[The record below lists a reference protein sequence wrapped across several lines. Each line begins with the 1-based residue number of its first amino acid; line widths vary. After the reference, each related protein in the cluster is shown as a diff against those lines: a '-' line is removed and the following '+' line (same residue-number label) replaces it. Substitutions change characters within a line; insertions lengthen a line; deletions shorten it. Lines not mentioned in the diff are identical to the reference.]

1 MRFER
6 GPFGRIA
13 VRTVASESDVILH
26 ALDVLQN
33 HIIPSIL
40 PVYLREQMGQV
51 QLCIDCTGYVV
62 LSEVKTKDWSDEKEK
77 RACISMFLKAIIDAQ
92 DHFIDPESFVM
103 NPDYVFWDPADKKL
117 YWYCLPLV
125 QQQINLTH
133 DNSARTWQNL
143 EQLLLDPFF
152 SDLIAEDD
160 RNQIICLFRDARE
173 DDLLAFLADFAA
185 SEPILT
191 KQKKHIG
198 IRAICLGIQFL
209 FMSVCFAVCIYIE
222 RKQADFFAESEWAS
236 WFVLIFTFLLITI
249 LIAGHDKRPETSQ
262 RGNRNRSETNQ
273 FLTKKEIY
281 FPTSKKAVG
290 VYSTD
295 SPKAQFSPAFLTQQV
310 TSPSQDKKAQRAV
323 VWVDDFL
330 IGRDKC
336 LCDLFIDHPSVSDR
350 HARILHRG
358 PMYFLLD
365 QGSAKGTYIDSRRLY
380 SFEETPLNDG
390 DVIVCGEMRFVFS
403 RTE

>member
-1 MRFER
+1 MRYER

-62 LSEVKTKDWSDEKEK
+62 LSEVNTVEWSEEKQK
-77 RACISMFLKAIIDAQ
+77 RACISIFLEAIIDAQ

-103 NPDYVFWDPADKKL
+103 NPDYIYWDPSDKKL
-117 YWYCLPLV
+117 YWCCLPLV
-125 QQQINLTH
+125 RQQENLTP
-133 DNSARTWQNL
+133 DNGTPTWQNL
-143 EQLLLDPFF
+143 EQLLLAPFF
-152 SDLIAEDD
+152 TDLIAEDD
-160 RNQIICLFRDARE
+160 RNQIICLFRDSRE
-173 DDLLAFLADFAA
+173 DDLLKFLTDFAA
-185 SEPILT
+185 SEPVRS
-191 KQKKHIG
+191 KQKKDIG
-198 IRAICLGIQFL
+198 LRAICLGLQFL
-209 FMSVCFAVCIYIE
+209 FMSVCLAICIYIG
-222 RKQADFFAESEWAS
+222 RKYAGFFADGKWAS
-236 WFVLIFTFLLITI
+236 WFVLVFTFLLITI
-249 LIAGHDKRPETSQ
+249 LFAGHDKKSELS
-262 RGNRNRSETNQ
+262 RGGVGNSSETNQ
-273 FLTKKEIY
+273 ILTKKEIY
-281 FPTSKKAVG
+281 FPSASKAVG
-290 VYSTD
+290 VYRTD
-295 SPKAQFSPAFLTQQV
+295 SQRALFSPAFLTQQV

-350 HARILHRG
+350 HARILRRG
-358 PMYFLLD
+358 PMFFIMD

-380 SFEETPLNDG
+380 SFEETPLSDG

-403 RTE
+403 RTQ